1 MAKHTPGPWKL
12 ANSGF
17 ANAPSVIFTGEKSP
31 NFGAKYPLQG
41 CDWIAEVKEDESP
54 RGREYHANARLIA
67 AAPELLEAC
76 QIALWIRDK
85 IQERGGFGA
94 TFEEW
99 DVVEAAIR
107 KAKGEVERG

>member
-1 MAKHTPGPWKL
+1 
-12 ANSGF
+12 
-17 ANAPSVIFTGEKSP
+17 VIYAGEKAP
-31 NFGAKYPLQG
+31 NFAAKYPLDG
-41 CDWIAEVKEDESP
+41 CDWIAEVKCDESP
-54 RGREYHANARLIA
+54 DHRQWVSTARLIA

-107 KAKGEVERG
+107 KAKGEVERAA